1 MEYRWI
7 AAAAAAIF
15 FVPAFATKNTI
26 GRRAYVKRLSGRR
39 DH

>member
-7 AAAAAAIF
+7 AVAAAAIF
-15 FVPAFATKNTI
+15 FDPTAFTKNTI
-26 GRRAYVKRLSGRR
+26 GRRAYVKRLSGQR